1 MDHNFTTFYKDDIIF
16 LEGQASKCAY
26 IIDSGNVGIFRENS
40 PGNRTLVR
48 ILKKNDLFG
57 EMGLIDKYPR
67 SATAIALTDTRCMVI
82 ERSRFNYLTKFNPHF
97 MVSLIKSLTERL
109 RATISKLN
117 GEDTTNKDRPT
128 NKITEHNHPRN

>member
-26 IIDSGNVGIFRENS
+26 IIDSGSVGIFRENS

-109 RATISKLN
+109 RTTISKLN
-117 GEDTTNKDRPT
+117 GEDTTNKDRPAD
-128 NKITEHNHPRN
+128 KITEHNHPRN